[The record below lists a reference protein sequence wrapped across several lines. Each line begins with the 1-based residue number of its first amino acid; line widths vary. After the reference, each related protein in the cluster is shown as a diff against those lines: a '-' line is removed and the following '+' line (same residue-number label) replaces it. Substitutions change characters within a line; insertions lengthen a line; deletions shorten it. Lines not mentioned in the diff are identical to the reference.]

1 MKMYIKTCFD
11 VFEKLLFTLLFVNL
25 SPVGFSQ
32 TLECFDNVEV
42 DLMGECD
49 SLLTYDLFLE
59 STDVPQDE
67 FTLEILGSSNTSVNT
82 VTVNQIEES
91 LIVYVIHVDS
101 GNMCWGN
108 LDVINSE
115 AFQINCSDKTVYCHE
130 AAIAGPTLTGYP
142 QILNGCYPDS
152 THIFEYFDNIVNLD
166 CPDEHA
172 FTINRLWTVT
182 DENGLIANCNQVI
195 IGDWLT
201 TSDIIFPQNFD
212 DVSNPAFE
220 CSDSMTFAVQTD
232 TTVTGI
238 PLAYG
243 RRLENFYCE
252 LSITHADIIVPG
264 CGVSREIK
272 RNWSVINSCN
282 NQTITYQQIIQYK
295 DSAGPDFFVPDTLRA
310 STSENCSANF
320 NLPPAVIE
328 LECSDFEIEIVTPWD
343 TFDTNGGLF
352 EFPPIPGNHIITYN
366 LTDACGNQS
375 TKDVIFK
382 ISQDESLFCPN
393 DTTLTCKRYFD
404 IYENNLANGNYAI
417 LNNLGEPEIDLN
429 CYFNFQNSA
438 TVNVNSCGM
447 GTITRLMI
455 SEDGGLSLNCN
466 QSITVQHLSDF
477 SVEFPEDMTLNCDTG
492 PDGYGMPILY
502 GDNCENIEIAYTDQI
517 FQIVPDACYQ
527 IVRQWKV
534 FNSCISNPDTLN
546 LTAETNEFILGQTF
560 ANCDLNG
567 DGTCNERTFQDGLNA
582 DNYPNPN
589 SDGVIY
595 YEQIIEITDETAAVF
610 VNGCNI
616 PTVCVE
622 GNSCVAT
629 IILPEP
635 ELSACDYRDTWTVS
649 SAMGQGFGPF
659 TNISIGRFGLFILPW
674 MNVVIAP
681 VVRRF

>member
-1 MKMYIKTCFD
+1 
-11 VFEKLLFTLLFVNL
+11 
-25 SPVGFSQ
+25 
-32 TLECFDNVEV
+32 
-42 DLMGECD
+42 
-49 SLLTYDLFLE
+49 
-59 STDVPQDE
+59 
-67 FTLEILGSSNTSVNT
+67 
-82 VTVNQIEES
+82 
-91 LIVYVIHVDS
+91 
-101 GNMCWGN
+101 
-108 LDVINSE
+108 
-115 AFQINCSDKTVYCHE
+115 
-130 AAIAGPTLTGYP
+130 
-142 QILNGCYPDS
+142 
-152 THIFEYFDNIVNLD
+152 
-166 CPDEHA
+166 
-172 FTINRLWTVT
+172 
-182 DENGLIANCNQVI
+182 
-195 IGDWLT
+195 
-201 TSDIIFPQNFD
+201 
-212 DVSNPAFE
+212 
-220 CSDSMTFAVQTD
+220 
-232 TTVTGI
+232 
-238 PLAYG
+238 
-243 RRLENFYCE
+243 
-252 LSITHADIIVPG
+252 
-264 CGVSREIK
+264 
-272 RNWSVINSCN
+272 
-282 NQTITYQQIIQYK
+282 
-295 DSAGPDFFVPDTLRA
+295 
-310 STSENCSANF
+310 
-320 NLPPAVIE
+320 
-328 LECSDFEIEIVTPWD
+328 
-343 TFDTNGGLF
+343 
-352 EFPPIPGNHIITYN
+352 
-366 LTDACGNQS
+366 
-375 TKDVIFK
+375 
-382 ISQDESLFCPN
+382 
-393 DTTLTCKRYFD
+393 
-404 IYENNLANGNYAI
+404 
-417 LNNLGEPEIDLN
+417 
-429 CYFNFQNSA
+429 
-438 TVNVNSCGM
+438 
-447 GTITRLMI
+447 
-455 SEDGGLSLNCN
+455 LNCN